1 MKNLKSRGYKEKVI
15 LPSIQKAVCV
25 SREVAIEKVI
35 TEEKGKRIN
44 LPVTFNP
51 QLPNYSKII
60 KQHWQYMV
68 EQHPDL
74 KNIFSAPPRVCYRRP
89 KNLRDILVK
98 AQVPKP
104 STTVNLRTQK
114 GFKRCGA
121 TRCMSCIHSVNK
133 THHKSSYTGK
143 SWPIYSPVTCNTRNV
158 IYTVTCTKEGG
169 RDQYKCRTE
178 GQYVG
183 LTTQMAKN
191 RWNSHRN
198 SVKPL
203 VGEVKTGISQHFNK
217 KGHSISHM
225 QFLVIEEV
233 RSKNPFVLKARES
246 YWIKTYGAVDH
257 GINIAD

>member
-1 MKNLKSRGYKEKVI
+1 M
-15 LPSIQKAVCV
+15 
-25 SREVAIEKVI
+25 
-35 TEEKGKRIN
+35 N

-114 GFKRCGA
+114 GFKRFGA

-133 THHKSSYTGK
+133 THHKKVSKDVEQRGVCHVSIVSTRHITSLVTLGSPGRYIHQSHVTQGMLYTLL
-143 SWPIYSPVTCNTRNV
+143 PVQR
-158 IYTVTCTKEGG
+158 KE
-169 RDQYKCRTE
+169 E
-178 GQYVG
+178 
-183 LTTQMAKN
+183 
-191 RWNSHRN
+191 
-198 SVKPL
+198 
-203 VGEVKTGISQHFNK
+203 
-217 KGHSISHM
+217 
-225 QFLVIEEV
+225 
-233 RSKNPFVLKARES
+233 
-246 YWIKTYGAVDH
+246 
-257 GINIAD
+257 GININVGQRVSMLV